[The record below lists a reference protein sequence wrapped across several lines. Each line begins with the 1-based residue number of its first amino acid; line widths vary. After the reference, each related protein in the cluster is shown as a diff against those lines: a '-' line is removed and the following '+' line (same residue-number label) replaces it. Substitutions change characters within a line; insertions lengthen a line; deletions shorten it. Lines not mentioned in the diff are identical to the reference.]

1 MSKKLAE
8 LLDEPEVVVE
18 SVIKKLENLSGWEST
33 DVRLLAEINNKSRAK
48 HLELGLDPNDTTGPE
63 LYHALLAKLNKDEAK
78 INLPSTTIL
87 NQVSGVHKN
96 YNAYSLKRNI
106 AKELLRS
113 HPPRRLMKQLGFRSV
128 DSMLKRENICVIY
141 AGLPKI
147 ESSGWLNV
155 FYRGLA
161 KLTPSDFETQEI
173 EIVKMTAQMWDYNNE
188 EKVIATQVPLLGSV
202 AVWDTSVGS
211 VSLAMNVS
219 QCINELRTISA
230 LIKLK
235 NVEPNFGKNLVEIVQ
250 NQSKHPF
257 KISILPITWQTVF
270 NHYGQRAT
278 NEHTEFFGPHMLH
291 EDIKAHNPINLLSKI
306 SPVFNW
312 WKDVEY
318 VAAKSKEGLV
328 SLNLNDIVGSVGK
341 NFEQRSLQHSRQ
353 SLWHEFLNRY
363 FAHPSVE
370 QHFMQRL
377 ETQSVPIMD
386 LQTSGA
392 PEQDIRQ
399 MIEAG
404 V

>member
-18 SVIKKLENLSGWEST
+18 SVIKKLEHLSGWEST
-33 DVRLLAEINNKSRAK
+33 DVRLLAEISNKVRAK

-63 LYHALLAKLNKDEAK
+63 LYHALIAKLKKDEEK
-78 INLPSTTIL
+78 FSLPSTTIL

-96 YNAYSLKRNI
+96 YHVYSLKRNV

-113 HPPRRLMKQLGFRSV
+113 HPPRRLMKQLSFRSV
-128 DSMLKRENICVIY
+128 DSMLKRENICELY
-141 AGLPKI
+141 AGLAKI
-147 ESSGWLNV
+147 ESPRWLNV
-155 FYRGLA
+155 FNKDLA

-173 EIVKMTAQMWDYNNE
+173 EIVKMTHKRWDNIKDKN
-188 EKVIATQVPLLGSV
+188 IATPIPLLGSI

-211 VSLAMNVS
+211 VSLAMNVCQS
-219 QCINELRTISA
+219 INELRTTSA
-230 LIKLK
+230 HIKLK
-235 NVEPNFGKNLVEIVQ
+235 NVESNFGKSLVEII
-250 NQSKHPF
+250 QSQTEHPF
-257 KISILPITWQTVF
+257 KISVLPITWHTVF
-270 NHYGQRAT
+270 NYYGQRT
-278 NEHTEFFGPHMLH
+278 SNEHTEFFGPHMLH
-291 EDIKAHNPINLLSKI
+291 EDIKAHNPLKLLSKI

-312 WKDVEY
+312 WQDLEY
-318 VAAKSKEGLV
+318 VAAKSAEGLV
-328 SLNLNDIVGSVGK
+328 SLNLYDIADSVGR

-370 QHFMQRL
+370 QHFMQKL
-377 ETQSVPIMD
+377 ETQTVPVLD
-386 LQTSGA
+386 LQPNSS
-392 PEQDIRQ
+392 PEHNIRQ